1 MNLEPMRW
9 WHIDDV
15 HALEQQLFPVDAWSK
30 EQFWSELAQRTR
42 TYVVATEG
50 ESIVGYYGL
59 FALAP
64 ESDVQTIAVSPTAQG
79 RGLGAKLL
87 NSLIEKALA
96 KGCNQVM
103 LEVRSD
109 NVAALALYKRFGFEP
124 LHVRA
129 DYYAQGVDAI
139 VMCQKPLR
147 TVVAT

>member
-1 MNLEPMRW
+1 MKLEAMRW
-9 WHIDDV
+9 WHVDEV

-30 EQFWSELAQRTR
+30 EQFWSELAQPTR

-50 ESIVGYYGL
+50 ELILGYYGL

-64 ESDVQTIAVSPTAQG
+64 ESDVQTIAVSPAAQG
-79 RGLGAKLL
+79 KGLGAQLL
-87 NSLIEKALA
+87 NSLIEKALN

-109 NVAALALYKRFGFEP
+109 NFAALALYKRFGFES
-124 LHVRA
+124 LRVRT

-139 VMCQKPLR
+139 VMRQKPLR
-147 TVVAT
+147 TVVAS